1 MCCQV
6 PSPKRQA
13 ADQSMWPHGAGVGEM
28 EMTINGHASYV
39 VLCESL
45 SLPICCAIVIEV
57 VYTYH
62 SHAAQSDTRGFQL
75 REQGNDSFS

>member
-1 MCCQV
+1 
-6 PSPKRQA
+6 
-13 ADQSMWPHGAGVGEM
+13 M

-39 VLCESL
+39 VLRESL